1 MKLNKRYKVLAMGL
15 TIALTLGSMVGCS
28 SNKTAENTTVGY
40 QDIDAAKTE
49 ELVADQKNT
58 LVIDVRGTEAYDKG
72 HLEYAINIPFD
83 EFESRLDELKGYEDQ
98 NIILICN
105 TGNKSGKAGQILA
118 DNGFKKVYN
127 AQDGMDEH
135 KYATVTYDTLTGGEF
150 EKMAAEDINAVI
162 VDTRDAKDY
171 EGSHI
176 ENAINIPIDEF
187 EAKYNEL
194 DKDKDILIYCN
205 SGRTSAQAANILTK
219 NGYKHVYNS
228 ADGVKEFDFKLV
240 K

>member
-28 SNKTAENTTVGY
+28 SNKTAETSAGY
-40 QDIDAAKTE
+40 KDIDAAKTE

-58 LVIDVRGTEAYDKG
+58 LVIDVRGAEAYDKG

-135 KYATVTYDTLTGGEF
+135 DYATVKYNTLKGGEI
-150 EKMAAEDINAVI
+150 EKMAAEDTNAVV
-162 VDTRDAKDY
+162 VDTREAKDY
-171 EGSHI
+171 EGGHI

-194 DKDKDILIYCN
+194 AKDKDILIYCN
-205 SGRTSAQAANILTK
+205 TGKTSAQAANILAD
-219 NGYKHVYNS
+219 NGYEHVYNS